1 MTEIELKTIIKEL
14 KNNVKVYD
22 NKQKELNTDEI
33 FDMVINC
40 GVKID
45 KLFHSG
51 GDLEYYDGSWWE
63 FEKEESNPFGDTI
76 FLGNFIDSKGEKWD
90 IGFQDGKYKKI
101 GLLVYSNEA
110 PCYLNTYFKDLEEA
124 RKQIARDNDLDYYEA
139 YEEMINRAEA
149 KGLIK

>member
-22 NKQKELNTDEI
+22 NKQKELNTDKI

-51 GDLEYYDGSWWE
+51 GDLEHYGESWWN
-63 FEKEESNPFGDTI
+63 FDKEEQEPFREVV
-76 FLGNFIDSKGEKWD
+76 FLGNFIDSRGEKWD
-90 IGFQDGKYKKI
+90 IGFQNRRHGKI
-101 GLLVYSNEA
+101 GLFVYSNEA
-110 PCYLNTYFKDLEEA
+110 PCYLSTYFKDLEEA
-124 RKQIARDNDLDYYEA
+124 RKQIARDNNLDYYEA

-149 KGLIK
+149 NPQI